1 MLLTGP
7 PGAGKSATLIAL
19 SDALIDDDIAHAAVD
34 ADEVAWAYP
43 FPNLEQRCEHLK
55 TWAGPHVSAGHELLL
70 VAEVIESPAH
80 LHDVLA
86 ALGADDHLLVCLDAP
101 TSTMRRRVIARE
113 PAGWSGLPR
122 MLEEI
127 PALRYTLA
135 QLPGVHLVLDNERS
149 NPSDLA
155 RRIRAASPDR
165 LSPRESY

>member
-7 PGAGKSATLIAL
+7 PRAGKTATLIAL

-86 ALGADDHLLVCLDAP
+86 ALGADDHLV
-101 TSTMRRRVIARE
+101 
-113 PAGWSGLPR
+113 SG
-122 MLEEI
+122 
-127 PALRYTLA
+127 T
-135 QLPGVHLVLDNERS
+135 RS
-149 NPSDLA
+149 Q
-155 RRIRAASPDR
+155 
-165 LSPRESY
+165 